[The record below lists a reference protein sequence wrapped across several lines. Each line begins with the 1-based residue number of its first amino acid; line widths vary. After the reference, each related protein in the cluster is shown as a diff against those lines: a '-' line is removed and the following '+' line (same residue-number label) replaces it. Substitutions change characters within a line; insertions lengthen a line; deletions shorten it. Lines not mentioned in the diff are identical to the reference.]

1 MLQRCLIKKK
11 IESEDDED
19 VMVEGNV
26 EGEILGEN
34 KMQVEVQI
42 EEQQIDVQQRYL
54 GEHGPKQDAQN
65 LGDTT
70 CIRSN

>member
-1 MLQRCLIKKK
+1 MFDKKK

-19 VMVEGNV
+19 EDVMVEGNV
-26 EGEILGEN
+26 QGEILGEN

-54 GEHGPKQDAQN
+54 GEHGPKQDAQD

-70 CIRSN
+70 CIRRN